1 MTETLYNVIQPP
13 ANNTLQEVTDTIE
26 EIVLFCD
33 DDGVVKK
40 CSVGA
45 RRFWNSELLGSNLWE
60 LLELPM
66 DNVGQVLAKFPAG
79 GSHDI
84 ILNGNDECQIW
95 LMPLPKSIAPNG
107 GLVVTLTVLSHLA
120 ELHETFQ
127 ECLQDNI
134 TARKDSSKLFSAL
147 FDAAPDPTFLID
159 EKFIILGAN
168 SKALHKFALVDVE
181 NSEISLLSLIQEG
194 LHSYTLATLKDL
206 TTGQPWT
213 GELTATNPLEES
225 FPVSATFKKVSLSD
239 QTLFQIILKDLSHRA
254 GLEQD
259 LQGREDELE
268 SMDQTLRTVI
278 RSVEEEK
285 MEMREEVLEQVK
297 QYVLPTIDRIAESPS
312 QDLRKSYSGM
322 IKSHFDDMAES
333 TVPEVTDEVLS
344 LSPRQFE
351 ICRLIRLG
359 MKGREIAELLE
370 ISFETLQSHRK
381 NIRRKLKL
389 RGTDVSL
396 AAYLIN
402 RTDFDQD

>member
-1 MTETLYNVIQPP
+1 MKDTLYNVIQPP
-13 ANNTLQEVTDTIE
+13 ANNSLQEITDTLE

-45 RRFWNSELLGSNLWE
+45 RRFWEHELLGHNVWE
-60 LLELPM
+60 LLQLPV
-66 DNVGQVLAKFPAG
+66 DSVDQVLAKYPAG

-84 ILNGNDECQIW
+84 VLNGKDDCQIW

-107 GLVVTLTVLSHLA
+107 GLVVSLTLLTPLA
-120 ELHETFQ
+120 ELQETYQ

-134 TARKDSSKLFSAL
+134 TARKDSIKLFSAL
-147 FDAAPDPTFLID
+147 FDAAPDPTILID
-159 EKFIILGAN
+159 ENLVILSAN
-168 SKALHKFALVDVE
+168 PKAQHTFALVDVE
-181 NSEISLLSLIQEG
+181 NSEVSLLPLLEEGQHAYVQEI
-194 LHSYTLATLKDL
+194 LKELASSRS
-206 TTGQPWT
+206 WT
-213 GELTATNPLEES
+213 GELSALNPLQES
-225 FPVSATFKKVSLSD
+225 FPVSATFKRVALSD
-239 QTLFQIILKDLSHRA
+239 QSLFQIILKDLSHRA

-278 RSVEEEK
+278 RTVEEEK
-285 MEMREEVLEQVK
+285 LEMREEVLEQVK

-333 TVPEVTDEVLS
+333 TVTEVSDEVLS

-402 RTDFDQD
+402 RTDFDQE